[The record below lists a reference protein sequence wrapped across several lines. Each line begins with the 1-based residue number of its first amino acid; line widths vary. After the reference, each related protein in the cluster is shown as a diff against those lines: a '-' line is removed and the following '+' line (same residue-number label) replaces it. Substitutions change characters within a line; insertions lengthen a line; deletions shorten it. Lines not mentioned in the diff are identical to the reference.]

1 MKEGDGENIPLSG
14 QQVLV
19 TEASFWN
26 LSRKIRRVSGSSS
39 FSPALQRMQARSIS
53 IPKLFMPPPLCAKK
67 ILPNFQPK
75 KGFATLLA
83 ILVILAAGVSFALLS
98 LSLATGLTRSTLD
111 LEKYK
116 EAQTLTD
123 LCAELSIEKI
133 KDDPDFT
140 GEENFPLTGTNA
152 IIP

>member
-1 MKEGDGENIPLSG
+1 
-14 QQVLV
+14 
-19 TEASFWN
+19 
-26 LSRKIRRVSGSSS
+26 
-39 FSPALQRMQARSIS
+39 
-53 IPKLFMPPPLCAKK
+53 MPPPLCAKK

-133 KDDPDFT
+133 RDDPNFT
-140 GEENFPLTGTNA
+140 GEENFSFDGDECNYTISSNIEAGSIEWQVNAEGLASGAVRKIQLSLEGTVPPEPELPLPVLSSWREVA
-152 IIP
+152 SF